1 MLRVQAISIVV
12 YAFVAW
18 IFVVPWLRRVEKAQ
32 ALSALLLVHVF
43 RYVVLYLYV
52 AKREGYAI
60 SDAALLNLVVG
71 DLSGAV
77 LGAAGLVLLRMRS
90 RMGLALSALLVV
102 ATVADAARGAYLRGI
117 EPPRPDPAGVWWMI
131 FVFFAP
137 LVVVSLPLIV
147 WQLYARRAEP
157 LKAPFPADGSS
168 LRVPVR

>member
-18 IFVVPWLRRVEKAQ
+18 IFVVPWLRRADKVQ

-77 LGAAGLVLLRMRS
+77 LGAVGIVFLKMRS
-90 RMGLALSALLVV
+90 RLGLAVSALLVV

-147 WQLYARRAEP
+147 WQLYSRRAES
-157 LKAPFPADGSS
+157 LNAPFSKDGFSK
-168 LRVPVR
+168 RIAQP